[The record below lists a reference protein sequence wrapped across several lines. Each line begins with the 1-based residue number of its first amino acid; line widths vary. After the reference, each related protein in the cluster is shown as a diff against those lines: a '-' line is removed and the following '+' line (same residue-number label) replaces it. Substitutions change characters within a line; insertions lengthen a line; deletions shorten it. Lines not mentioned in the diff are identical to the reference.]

1 MTNISNKFNKN
12 LHKLT
17 NKKLKNGIYFS
28 NNLFRIKE
36 MNSSLFNNSILLD
49 FEDILK
55 KPLNLGIIFNY

>member
-1 MTNISNKFNKN
+1 MRWP
-12 LHKLT
+12 
-17 NKKLKNGIYFS
+17 KNGIYFS